1 MAEKPRRRSRVTSG
15 PVPLP
20 TPVPGRGQK
29 WPTAL
34 THIAPNIVEVRGY
47 PLDELMG
54 RLTFGE
60 SIYLLLRGE
69 VPSPSIGNLFGA
81 VLVASLDHGVTP
93 PSTLTALN
101 VATTGAPLKDCV
113 AAGILGFGARRG
125 GDVASCLRF
134 LQEGLGFSDKVSLDE
149 AARQSIAP
157 YVHRG
162 VLPPGFGHRIHTR
175 DPRAAR
181 LLQMAHEYD
190 LSAEHCRFIRI
201 AERVLSERSEQQ
213 DQPVHINLDGAIA
226 AVCGDLGFEPEIAG
240 GLFIIARVPG
250 LLAHA
255 AEEQARQPAL
265 RQIDP
270 AEHVYDG
277 PSRRRLP
284 DTRR

>member
-1 MAEKPRRRSRVTSG
+1 MADSTRRHPSAIPGPAHHAGRSA
-15 PVPLP
+15 
-20 TPVPGRGQK
+20 Q

-34 THIAPNIVEVRGY
+34 TRIAPNVVEVRGY

-60 SIYLLLRGE
+60 AIYLLLRGE
-69 VPSPSIGNLFGA
+69 VPSPSIGKLFDA

-93 PSTLTALN
+93 PSTVSALN
-101 VATTGAPLKDCV
+101 VATSGAPLKDCV
-113 AAGILGFGARRG
+113 AAGVLGFGARHG
-125 GDVASCLRF
+125 GDVGSCLRF
-134 LQEGLGFSDKVSLDE
+134 LQEGLGLGRDDVPSDE
-149 AARQSIAP
+149 AARESIAT
-157 YVHRG
+157 YVARG
-162 VLPPGFGHRIHTR
+162 VLPPGLGHRIHTR

-181 LLQMAHEYD
+181 LLQMAHEFD
-190 LSAEHCRFIRI
+190 LGAEYCHFIRLV
-201 AERVLSERSEQQ
+201 ERVINERPERQG
-213 DQPVHINLDGAIA
+213 QPVCINLDGAIA
-226 AVCGDLGFEPEIAG
+226 AVCGDLGFDPEIAA

-255 AEEQARQPAL
+255 AEEQTRHPSL

-270 AEHVYDG
+270 SNHVYDG